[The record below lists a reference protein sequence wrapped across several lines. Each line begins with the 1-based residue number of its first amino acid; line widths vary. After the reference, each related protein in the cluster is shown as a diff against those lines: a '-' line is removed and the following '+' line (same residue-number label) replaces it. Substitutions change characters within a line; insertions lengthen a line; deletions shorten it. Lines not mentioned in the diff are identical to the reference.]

1 MKKRIFGSLLALCLL
16 ANLIVPMAAFAEEYV
31 TLIQDEEVT
40 VTLEVGETKWYQF
53 TPAITG
59 TYSYVSYDEIN
70 VDPVADLYDSSMTMI
85 MSNDDSEGSNFSV
98 TATLNA
104 GETYYL
110 NVYEFN
116 QDHDGSYKL
125 IVKRSAPT
133 DVFFDEYSVT
143 TFVGTEYTV
152 GAHIYP
158 ENADNTLTWTS
169 SDETVASVDENGKVT
184 FLAEGE
190 TTISAKTVNGLMD
203 SCWFTVKPV
212 RGALTLDK
220 EVAVEYTVPVET
232 RVDTEITFT
241 FTPEETGYYCF
252 YSYDIVS
259 DLDVAIDPRVWVRDV
274 LYNEIAYNDDGGEDV
289 NISVEAAMTAGETYY
304 ITVELYDSQATGS
317 YFATLKKMITADSVS
332 VDCGDLVMDQG
343 DYMDIYV
350 TYSPAGSWQEE
361 YVVTSS
367 DPSVV
372 SVEDKTLYA
381 VAEGEATITVTT
393 DLGLTDSIHVTVF
406 GIDELELDTIYTME
420 GNGNDYGAVERYAFT
435 PSVSG
440 RYTISSGE
448 AIGEGATVGVAIS
461 DAHDQLRYNNTGSDS
476 FSLTYELAANQTYY
490 YDISL
495 NCEAEYSSVA
505 FTVTKEDDAEL
516 PKANLNTDY
525 DIDIINPSDG
535 VYYVFKPYITGLYAI
550 FSSPKEDIFD
560 TKVYVYDSDWN
571 LFYFNDDGADN
582 SQYRLEEEFTAGET
596 YYVKSTLYSNDQVGS
611 HTMRIEP
618 LFDLV
623 IGDVNHDGIFDTA
636 DARKVL
642 NVVLG
647 KGGLTE
653 GEQQIADMNQ
663 DGLINSADVRDMMLA
678 LIA

>member
-1 MKKRIFGSLLALCLL
+1 MKKRFFGSLLALCLL
-16 ANLIVPMAAFAEEYV
+16 ANLLVPMAAFAEEYV

-40 VTLEVGETKWYQF
+40 VTLGVGETKWYQF

-59 TYSYVSYDEIN
+59 KYSYVSYDEIN

-110 NVYEFN
+110 NAYEFN
-116 QDHDGSYKL
+116 RDNDGSYKL

-133 DVFFDEYSVT
+133 DVFFDEYSET

-152 GAHIYP
+152 GAHVYP
-158 ENADNTLTWTS
+158 EDSDDTLIWTS

-190 TTISAKTVNGLMD
+190 ITISAKTVNGLMD

-220 EVAVEYTVPVET
+220 EVVVEYAVPVET

-241 FTPEETGYYCF
+241 FTPEETGYYRF

-259 DLDVAIDPRVWVRDV
+259 DLDVVIDPRVWVRDA

-317 YFATLKKMITADSVS
+317 YKAMLEEMVTADSVS
-332 VDCGDLVMDQG
+332 IDCDDLVMDQG

-350 TYSPAGSWQEE
+350 TYSPAGSWQED
-361 YVVTSS
+361 YVITSS

-372 SVEDKTLYA
+372 SVEDKTIYA

-393 DLGLTDSIHVTVF
+393 DLGLTDSITVTVF
-406 GIDELELDTIYTME
+406 AVDALELNTTHTLE
-420 GNGNDYGAVERYAFT
+420 GNGYDYGAAERYTFT

-448 AIGEGATVGVAIS
+448 IIGEGATVGVAIS
-461 DAHDQLRYNNTGSDS
+461 DAYEQLRYNNTGSDS

-490 YDISL
+490 YDILL

-516 PKANLNTDY
+516 PKAILNTDY
-525 DIDIINPSDG
+525 DIDIINPGDG

-571 LFYFNDDGADN
+571 LFYSNDDGADN

-596 YYVKSTLYSNDQVGS
+596 YYVKSTLYSNDQTGS

-623 IGDVNHDGIFDTA
+623 IGDVNNDGIFDTA

-642 NVVLG
+642 NFVLEMDE
-647 KGGLTE
+647 LTE

-663 DGLINSADVRDMMLA
+663 DGLINSADVRAMLLA
-678 LIA
+678 FIA